1 MSSLFVQTTVAPT
14 GTVTVCG
21 PKLKLSIFTPAGA
34 GEGRSAAVTLVDPAN
49 SSSAAIITG
58 AATPASHIFF
68 LVIFFFPFQVLSFL
82 RDLLRLT
89 GSLAVYPRVE
99 STTGRGRHS
108 LKPKTPSPRAA
119 NRRLQDCD

>member
-1 MSSLFVQTTVAPT
+1 
-14 GTVTVCG
+14 VTVCG

-34 GEGRSAAVTLVDPAN
+34 GEGWSFAATLVDPAN

-82 RDLLRLT
+82 RDLLRLDRIL
-89 GSLAVYPRVE
+89 GGLPLYQRVE
-99 STTGRGRHS
+99 STTAG
-108 LKPKTPSPRAA
+108 AA
-119 NRRLQDCD
+119 IP